1 LKLLLPFNRNRG
13 IVLLSFNRS
22 RIVSIRVA
30 LSRVLDLVLRRRR
43 DELLADEIQS
53 HLDQLAADYA
63 ARGMT
68 PAEAQ
73 LAARRAFGGIEQTK
87 EAYRDQRGLPVADA
101 LTQDVR
107 FAMRLL
113 RRDRGYS
120 LTAVLVLALGIG
132 VNNMLFTVLNAHT
145 IRGLPIDRVD
155 RVVYVSTFDDRTPD
169 RGLSFLDFEDLR
181 GATRSVNLAAFV
193 SAPMV
198 MAEDERAAER
208 LDGAFVS
215 ENAFS
220 LLGADPVLGRT
231 FAQDDARSGAERVA
245 ILGTGAWTS
254 RYGADRSI
262 LGRSILVDGRA
273 TVIIGVMPTRSGF
286 PSSAEIWLP
295 LAHMPGLMAQ
305 TRDART
311 LSVFGRVQEAVSVGE
326 ARTEIESIVERLS
339 REHPDTSKNVRA
351 RVVPINDHFL
361 GRLTD
366 PAWLAFMTVG
376 FVVVL
381 ISCANVANLVLANA
395 AQRAREIAVRS
406 SLGASRRR
414 ILRQLLI
421 EGTVLAAV
429 GGTLGL
435 LLAAIGVRLFRTAIP
450 PNVLPYWLD
459 YALDARVF
467 VALVTVSAATVF
479 LFGLPTAIHASKI
492 DVIGVLKDG
501 GPTATTR
508 RGTQRW
514 TTAFLAV
521 EFGLAVLLLAQLT
534 MTLRNA
540 RPEVPTDEIIDSRQV
555 ITAAITLP
563 AASYQSADQR
573 NEFYRRLHERLT
585 ANPAISAISVAST
598 LPLQGAPQQRLEI
611 QGRPPADDQRPSVRT
626 VMIAPKYFQ
635 TLGLTLPRGRDFRD
649 EDGAPGQAYVI
660 VNERLVRELFAG
672 QEPIGQRISFAP
684 SQASSVRNWLT
695 IVGVAPDIRQRTV
708 PEPDAVVYV
717 PYRTAAPPTAVLLIR
732 SHADAADLAPSIRRE
747 VQFVDP
753 QLPLY
758 RMRTM
763 AQAVRDAQWNG
774 RLSATLIRVLTL
786 IAVGLSAVGLYAVT
800 SYSVSRRTHELGL
813 RVTLG
818 ARPRHVATVLGRRVL
833 VQLTFGFFAGVLS
846 TILWERM
853 FSSGGPGPGAA
864 DPLSLTIVAAML
876 TGIAVIACAVP
887 IHRAT
892 RLDPVQALRRGQ

>member
-1 LKLLLPFNRNRG
+1 M
-13 IVLLSFNRS
+13 
-22 RIVSIRVA
+22 SIREA
-30 LSRVLDLVLRRRR
+30 ISRVLDLVLRRRR
-43 DELLADEIQS
+43 DELLAEEIQL
-53 HLDQLAADYA
+53 HLDQLASDYA

-73 LAARRAFGGIEQTK
+73 IAARRAFGGIEQTK
-87 EAYRDQRGLPVADA
+87 EAYRDQRGLPVVDA

-113 RRDRGYS
+113 RRDRVYS

-132 VNNMLFTVLNAHT
+132 VNNMLFTILNAHT

-155 RVVYVSTFDDRTPD
+155 RVVYVSTFDDRIPD

-181 GATRSVNLAAFV
+181 GAAQSVNLAAFAG
-193 SAPMV
+193 APMV
-198 MAEDERAAER
+198 IAEDERAAER

-215 ENAFS
+215 DNAFS
-220 LLGADPVLGRT
+220 LLGAEPLLGRT

-262 LGRSILVDGRA
+262 LGRSIRVDGQA
-273 TVIIGVMPTRSGF
+273 TVVIGVMPARSGF

-295 LAHMPGLMAQ
+295 LSHMPGLTAQ

-311 LSVFGRVQEAVSVGE
+311 LSVFGRVQEPVSVAE
-326 ARTEIESIVERLS
+326 ARTEIESIVDRLS
-339 REHPDTSKNVRA
+339 REHPETSKNVRA
-351 RVVPINDHFL
+351 RVVPINERFL
-361 GRLTD
+361 GRLSD

-376 FVVVL
+376 FLVVL

-414 ILRQLLI
+414 VLRQLLI

-435 LLAAIGVRLFRTAIP
+435 MLAAIGVRLFRTAIP

-467 VALVTVSAATVF
+467 LALVAVSVATVF
-479 LFGLPTAIHASKI
+479 LFGLPPAIHASKT

-501 GPTATTR
+501 GPTATSR

-521 EFGLAVLLLAQLT
+521 EFGLAVLMLAQLT
-534 MTLRNA
+534 MTLRNT
-540 RPEVPTDEIIDSRQV
+540 RPGVPSDEIIDSRQV

-563 AASYQSADQR
+563 AASYQSPGQR
-573 NEFYRRLHERLT
+573 NEFYRRLHERLA
-585 ANPAISAISVAST
+585 ANPAISTMSIASA

-611 QGRPPADDQRPSVRT
+611 QGRPPTGDRGPSVRT
-626 VMIAPKYFQ
+626 VMVAPQYFQ
-635 TLGLTLPRGRDFRD
+635 TLGLTLPRGRDFTD
-649 EDGAPGQAYVI
+649 DDGAPGQAHAI
-660 VNERLVRELFAG
+660 VNERLVSELFSG
-672 QEPIGQRISFAP
+672 QDPIGQRISFVP
-684 SQASSVRNWLT
+684 SEGSSVRNWLT
-695 IVGVAPDIRQRTV
+695 IVGVAPDIRQRPV
-708 PEPDAVVYV
+708 PEPDALVYV

-732 SHADAADLAPSIRRE
+732 SPADAADLAPSIRRE
-747 VQFVDP
+747 VQSVDP

-813 RVTLG
+813 RMTLG
-818 ARPRHVATVLGRRVL
+818 ARPRHVATVLGRRVF

-846 TILWERM
+846 TMLWDRL
-853 FSSGGPGPGAA
+853 FSSGGPGPGAT

-876 TGIAVIACAVP
+876 TGMAVIACAVP
-887 IHRAT
+887 IYRAT
-892 RLDPVQALRRGQ
+892 HLDPVQALRRMN